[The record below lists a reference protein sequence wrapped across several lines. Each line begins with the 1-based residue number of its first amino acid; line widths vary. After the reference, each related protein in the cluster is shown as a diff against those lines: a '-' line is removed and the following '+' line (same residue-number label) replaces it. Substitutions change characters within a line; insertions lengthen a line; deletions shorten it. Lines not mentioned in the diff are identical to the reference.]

1 VLETTPKASE
11 GLATVSGAPAMLGS
25 CTAFMTLIK
34 GNSQA
39 ITGTHCISHKQALAN
54 KTLLHDL

>member
-1 VLETTPKASE
+1 
-11 GLATVSGAPAMLGS
+11 MLGS

-34 GNSQA
+34 RNSQA
-39 ITGTHCISHKQALAN
+39 ITGTHCISHKQALAI